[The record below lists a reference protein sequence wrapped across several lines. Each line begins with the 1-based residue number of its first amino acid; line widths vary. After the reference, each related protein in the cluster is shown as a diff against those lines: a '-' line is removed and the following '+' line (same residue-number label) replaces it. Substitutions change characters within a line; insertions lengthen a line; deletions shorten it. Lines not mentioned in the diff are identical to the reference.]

1 VTAASHRTGPGAA
14 PWRYYGCENSYFSAK
29 VRPALRYKGLHFA
42 ELLPTPAAY
51 RDVIR
56 PRTGGLAYIPILV
69 TPEGDTWQDTSE
81 ILDALERRVPEPP
94 LYPPTPAQRVA
105 AHLLELYADE
115 FLLLPAMHWRW
126 STAEGRAAARADF
139 AAVSGE
145 SESSRRLAE
154 RMQGSLTLLGVAPE
168 TIPAIEAHGLALF
181 DALSAHFTEHAFL
194 LGGRPS
200 FADCALMG
208 PLYAHLRLDPVP
220 ARILRDRALPLLQW
234 IERMNRPDP
243 DAAGAWLSGDALAPT
258 LRPVLE
264 LIGRDAAPVLRD
276 GLAAFGAWAA
286 AQPAGDAVLPRGVG
300 LHATTLRGAAMQ
312 RYTSPYLQWMA
323 QRAHDAYAELST
335 PERAVVDAAL
345 AGTGCATLL
354 RPIGNRRVAKRSFQL
369 VFAA

>member
-1 VTAASHRTGPGAA
+1 MTL

-42 ELLPTPAAY
+42 EILPTPAAY

-81 ILDALERRVPEPP
+81 ILDALERRAPEPP
-94 LYPPTPAQRVA
+94 LYPETPVQRVV

-126 STAEGRAAARADF
+126 STDEGRAAARADF

-145 SESSRRLAE
+145 SETSQRLAD
-154 RMQGSLTLLGVAPE
+154 RMNGSLTLLGVTAA

-181 DALSAHFTEHAFL
+181 DALAAHFAAHPFL
-194 LGGRPS
+194 LGARPS
-200 FADCALMG
+200 LADCALMG

-220 ARILRDRALPLLQW
+220 GRILRERALPVLQW

-243 DAAGAWLSGDALAPT
+243 DARGEWLADDELAPT

-264 LIGRDAAPVLRD
+264 LVGRDAAPLLCD
-276 GLAAFGAWAA
+276 GLAAFDAWAA

-300 LHATTLRGAAMQ
+300 MHATTLRGVALQ

-323 QRAHDAYAELST
+323 QRTHDAYAEASAAG
-335 PERAVVDAAL
+335 RVAVDAAL
-345 AGTGCATLL
+345 AATGCEALL
-354 RPIGNRRVAKRSFQL
+354 RPVGKRRVTKRRFQL
-369 VFAA
+369 AFAG